1 MIVITRHS
9 DTIKLLKEK
18 GIITDN
24 DIILDH
30 VDNIEQIEGQVVLGT
45 LPIDLAAY
53 CQKILFIKW
62 NIPLEARGREWTY
75 EETKAYYNGISEYKV
90 ISLDYKLFPQ

>member
-18 GIITDN
+18 GVITDN
-24 DIILDH
+24 DTIIDH
-30 VDNIEQIEGQVVLGT
+30 INNIEQIKGQTVLGT
-45 LPIDLAAY
+45 LPIDLASY
-53 CQKILFIKW
+53 CEKILFIKW

-75 EETKAYYNGISEYKV
+75 EETQKYYNGISEYKV
-90 ISLDYKLFPQ
+90 IRMEGNNEQI